1 MPAKLGVKIPKSG
14 DGAQSVR
21 QVVGV
26 SVREAARTGPKVDSG
41 AGEDTACGISPEEG
55 VAGEEFTKGA
65 AVILMEPWAPIFKRA
80 CNWLLA
86 CGA

>member
-1 MPAKLGVKIPKSG
+1 MPAKLGVKIPKGS
-14 DGAQSVR
+14 DGAQPVR

-26 SVREAARTGPKVDSG
+26 RVREAARTGPKVDG
-41 AGEDTACGISPEEG
+41 GTGKDAPCGISPEEG
-55 VAGEEFTKGA
+55 VAGEELTEGA

-80 CNWLLA
+80 YSWYLA